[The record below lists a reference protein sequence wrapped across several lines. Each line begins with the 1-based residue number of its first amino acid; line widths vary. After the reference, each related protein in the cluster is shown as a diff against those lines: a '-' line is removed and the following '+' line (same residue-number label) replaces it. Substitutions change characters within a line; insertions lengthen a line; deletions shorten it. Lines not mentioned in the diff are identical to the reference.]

1 MNLITQIIENIY
13 KNGNST
19 LYRTREIKDGKFKYA
34 EKVIFYANDNGKLN
48 IKVKRYFYDK
58 IEKFDVKKD
67 DYLNYVALLVY
78 YTYYNIAQKDDLV
91 CLKSDETKINKQTK
105 LLVLN
110 ELYREIIRVISI
122 EKHHIESL
130 VKTTCQDFKTKY
142 NVLVN
147 SSSQIKNED
156 NNEILTYEEIMVST
170 KEKFFKFEEVLM
182 IASERWK
189 KAVND
194 ESEDFDISNILE
206 IYKENTKV
214 K

>member
-48 IKVKRYFYDK
+48 IKVKRYFY
-58 IEKFDVKKD
+58 

-142 NVLVN
+142 SVLVN